1 MFLFKQK
8 GHILISNDTNDTND
22 TNDSINKIFLKLYI
36 IHKDT
41 KSIDEIRNMAKKQF
55 YETLDCIY

>member
-22 TNDSINKIFLKLYI
+22 FNKIFLKLYI

-41 KSIDEIRNMAKKQF
+41 KSIDEIRNMAKKRF
-55 YETLDCIY
+55 YETLACIY

>member
-8 GHILISNDTNDTND
+8 GHILITNDKTNL
-22 TNDSINKIFLKLYI
+22 NDNCIDKIFLKLYV

-55 YETLDCIY
+55 YETLACIY

>member
-8 GHILISNDTNDTND
+8 GHILILNDSNDSNEL
-22 TNDSINKIFLKLYI
+22 INKFFLKLYI

-55 YETLDCIY
+55 YETLACIY

>member
-8 GHILISNDTNDTND
+8 GHILILNDPNDSNE
-22 TNDSINKIFLKLYI
+22 SINKIFLKLYI

-41 KSIDEIRNMAKKQF
+41 KSIVEIRNMAKKQF
-55 YETLDCIY
+55 YETLACIY